1 MDELI
6 RDEVDVFVTGRRDM
20 PVKDMKPI
28 DLENVEVSTADGR
41 CFKEISKLSEDEDL
55 FRPHDF
61 KELSDSFLQ
70 FGDLVS
76 ELWLAVDHLMQLYL
90 DGVLKPDCVILG
102 NTWRRMHGLKPHR
115 RTLRERRWKPCG
127 KGRRRKRGRL

>member
-1 MDELI
+1 MDEPI

-28 DLENVEVSTADGR
+28 DLENAEVCFDYG
-41 CFKEISKLSEDEDL
+41 FKEISKLSEDEGL
-55 FRPHDF
+55 FRSHDY
-61 KELSDSFLQ
+61 KELSDSLLDFD
-70 FGDLVS
+70 GLVS

-90 DGVLKPDCVILG
+90 SGELKPDCVILG

-115 RTLRERRWKPCG
+115 RTLRERRYKPCG
-127 KGRRRKRGRL
+127 KGRRRKRR

>member
-1 MDELI
+1 
-6 RDEVDVFVTGRRDM
+6 M

-28 DLENVEVSTADGR
+28 DLENAEVRFDYGSR
-41 CFKEISKLSEDEDL
+41 FKEISKLSEDEDL
-55 FRPHDF
+55 FRSRDF

-90 DGVLKPDCVILG
+90 DGDLKPSCVILG
-102 NTWRRMHGLKPHR
+102 NTWRRMHGLKPRR
-115 RTLRERRWKPCG
+115 RTLRERRWKPSG
-127 KGRRRKRGRL
+127 KGKRGKLNRA